1 MFKGK
6 PVYKPGELP
15 QFPVVLTEEE
25 WKKRLSKTRYHI
37 LREKGTEPPFT
48 GEYTNNHEK
57 GTYYSAASGQPLF
70 RSDAKFD
77 SGSGWPSF
85 FEPVE
90 PDAVVLV
97 EDKSHGMRR
106 IEVLDSTSGSHLGHV
121 FTDGP
126 DPTGLRYC
134 INSASLIFVPD
145 GEEPPSPPDR
155 E

>member
-1 MFKGK
+1 MFKGN

-15 QFPVVLTEEE
+15 KFPIVLTEDE
-25 WKKRLSKTRYHI
+25 WKKRLSKAQYHI

-48 GEYTNNHEK
+48 GEYTGNHEK

-97 EDKSHGMRR
+97 EDKSHDMRR
-106 IEVLDSTSGSHLGHV
+106 IEVLDRTSGSHLGHV

-126 DPTGLRYC
+126 EPTGLRYC
-134 INSASLIFVPD
+134 INSASLVFVPD

-155 E
+155 N